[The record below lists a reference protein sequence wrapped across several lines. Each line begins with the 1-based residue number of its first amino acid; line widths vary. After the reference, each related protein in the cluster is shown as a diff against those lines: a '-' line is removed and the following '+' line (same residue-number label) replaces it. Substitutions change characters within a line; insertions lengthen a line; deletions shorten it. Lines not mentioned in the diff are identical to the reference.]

1 MGARGLLVRKRLLIE
16 DIVKALDDVFE
27 VLVCDEEAEDVFEDV
42 FELILCLR
50 VAETAERKWSLNA
63 ILRIDLSYLSSRNFL
78 CCGVSLFP
86 KKTY

>member
-1 MGARGLLVRKRLLIE
+1 VGARGLLVRKRLLIE

-63 ILRIDLSYLSSRNFL
+63 I
-78 CCGVSLFP
+78 CV
-86 KKTY
+86 